1 MKTNNNL
8 GEIKNFST
16 IFEGTKQTFEDLQD
30 VTDMKAGDVWCVAE
44 AFTLNGKK
52 YTCYTNVVWTGNEWA
67 VLGGPDY
74 TQEELDEMGKDI
86 RALRLQRGMSQT
98 ELAAEAGITIANMSR
113 IEAGKLSV
121 GLDILN
127 KIASAIGVTLKMG

>member
-16 IFEGTKQTFEDLQD
+16 IFKGTKQTFEDLQD

-52 YTCYTNVVWTGNEWA
+52 YTCYTNVVWTENEWA

-86 RALRLQRGMSQT
+86 RAIRLQRGMSQT
-98 ELAAEAGITIANMSR
+98 ELAAAAGITIANMSR

-121 GLDILN
+121 GLDILK
-127 KIASAIGVTLKMG
+127 KIASALGVTLKMG

>member
-8 GEIKNFST
+8 GEIKNFSR
-16 IFEGTKQTFEDLQD
+16 IFKGTKQTCEDLQN
-30 VTDMKAGDVWCVAE
+30 VTDMKAGGVWCVAE
-44 AFTLNGKK
+44 AFTLNVKK

-67 VLGGPDY
+67 GLGGPDY

-86 RALRLQRGMSQT
+86 RALRLQRGKSQT
-98 ELAAEAGITIANMSR
+98 ELAAAAGITIANMSR

-121 GLDILN
+121 GLDTLN
-127 KIASAIGVTLKMG
+127 KIASALGVTLKMG

>member
-8 GEIKNFST
+8 GEIKNFSK
-16 IFEGTKQTFEDLQD
+16 IFKGTKQTFEDLQD

-98 ELAAEAGITIANMSR
+98 ELAAAAGITIANMSR

-127 KIASAIGVTLKMG
+127 KIASALGVTLKMG

>member
-16 IFEGTKQTFEDLQD
+16 IFNGTKQTFEDLQD
-30 VTDMKAGDVWCVAE
+30 VTDMKAGDVWCVSE

-74 TQEELDEMGKDI
+74 TQEELDEIGKDI
-86 RALRLQRGMSQT
+86 RAIRLQRGMSQT
-98 ELAAEAGITIANMSR
+98 ELAAAAGITIANMSR

-127 KIASAIGVTLKMG
+127 KIASALGVTLKMG

>member
-16 IFEGTKQTFEDLQD
+16 IFNGTKQTFEDLQD

-74 TQEELDEMGKDI
+74 TQEELDEIGKDI
-86 RALRLQRGMSQT
+86 RAIRLQRGMSQT

-127 KIASAIGVTLKMG
+127 KIASALGVTLKMG

>member
-16 IFEGTKQTFEDLQD
+16 IFNGTKQTFEDLQD

-74 TQEELDEMGKDI
+74 TQEELDEIGKDI
-86 RALRLQRGMSQT
+86 RAIRLQRGMSQT
-98 ELAAEAGITIANMSR
+98 ELAAAAGITIANMSR

-127 KIASAIGVTLKMG
+127 KIASALGVTLKMG

>member
-8 GEIKNFST
+8 GEIKNFSR
-16 IFEGTKQTFEDLQD
+16 IFKGTKQTCEDLQD

-52 YTCYTNVVWTGNEWA
+52 YTCHTNVVWTGNEWA

-86 RALRLQRGMSQT
+86 RAIRLQRGMSQT
-98 ELAAEAGITIANMSR
+98 ELAAAAGITIANMSR

-127 KIASAIGVTLKMG
+127 KIASALGVTLKMG